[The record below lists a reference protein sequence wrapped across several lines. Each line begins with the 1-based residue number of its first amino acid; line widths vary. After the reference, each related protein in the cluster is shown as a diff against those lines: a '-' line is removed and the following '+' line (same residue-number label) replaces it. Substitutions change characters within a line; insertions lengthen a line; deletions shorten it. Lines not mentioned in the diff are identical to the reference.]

1 MTERQKARARLV
13 LLTLVGLICPPLA
26 GARSP
31 AIWAL
36 YVVLVI
42 GYSLWAL
49 RLTRRFSG
57 DRLLGFLLCL
67 TDGAILLAASGLEFS
82 GGIVG
87 GAHLGLGRWTAGNAR
102 CRPTSQKTPPDVPAS
117 VPRSVEPETARGKR
131 GYDDP
136 EALLD
141 GALRVRLQV
150 LRSTNTR
157 FALVLLRVLRFEDIA
172 DYYGHDLASRVLGA
186 VGDRGSRLLGSD
198 AQVFLLESGRVAFV
212 FATGATAGA
221 VVSGRGQTT
230 WIDPYD
236 VESLAMALGRRA
248 CEHLIDGQKVECVVG
263 WASAPADGMSA
274 EDLLYAAGSG
284 ALSTAAFRRVAGS
297 GVPVPET
304 DPGRRRVTGRGAGFC
319 GPGQAGGR
327 QSVAARPVDKV
338 PRMDLQT
345 LKTKTIGVLMGG
357 LSGEREVS
365 LRSGR

>member
-1 MTERQKARARLV
+1 MYCKGLALRLYCNQTHMNKQRTAGSLRVTERQKARARLV

-36 YVVLVI
+36 YVVLVV

-49 RLTRRFSG
+49 RLTRRYSG

-67 TDGAILLAASGLEFS
+67 TDGAVLLPLLAWSSAVALWVVLIFAWAAGLLATRAAGESSKGVSRLSGF
-82 GGIVG
+82 G
-87 GAHLGLGRWTAGNAR
+87 
-102 CRPTSQKTPPDVPAS
+102 PAL
-117 VPRSVEPETARGKR
+117 VQPETVRGNR
-131 GYDDP
+131 GHDDP

-141 GALRVRLQV
+141 GALRMRLQV

-157 FALVLLRVLRFEDIA
+157 FALVVLRVLRFEDIA
-172 DYYGHDLASRVLGA
+172 DYYGHDLASRVLAA
-186 VGDRGSRLLGSD
+186 VGHRGSRLLGSD
-198 AQVFLLESGRVAFV
+198 AQVFLLASGRVAFV

-221 VVSGRGQTT
+221 VASTSNQTA

-263 WASAPADGMSA
+263 WASAPADGVSV
-274 EDLLYAAGSG
+274 EDLLYAADSG

-297 GVPVPET
+297 GVPVPERT
-304 DPGRRRVTGRGAGFC
+304 RAAAG
-319 GPGQAGGR
+319 
-327 QSVAARPVDKV
+327 
-338 PRMDLQT
+338 
-345 LKTKTIGVLMGG
+345 
-357 LSGEREVS
+357 
-365 LRSGR
+365 

>member
-1 MTERQKARARLV
+1 MSSHRLFSNMYCKGFALRLYCNQTHMNRQQTAGALGVTERQKARARLV

-31 AIWAL
+31 AIWVL
-36 YVVLVI
+36 YMVLTT

-49 RLTRRFSG
+49 RLTRRYSG

-67 TDGAILLAASGLEFS
+67 TDGAILLPLLAWSSAVALWVVLILVWAGGLL
-82 GGIVG
+82 
-87 GAHLGLGRWTAGNAR
+87 ATRAAGNV
-102 CRPTSQKTPPDVPAS
+102 SKDVSRRSSFGPAL
-117 VPRSVEPETARGKR
+117 VEPETARGRR
-131 GYDDP
+131 GYNDP

-150 LRSTNTR
+150 LRSTNSR
-157 FALVLLRVLRFEDIA
+157 FALVVLRVLRFEDIA
-172 DYYGHDLASRVLGA
+172 GYYGHDLASRVLGA
-186 VGDRGSRLLGSD
+186 VGNRGSRLLNSD
-198 AQVFLLESGRVAFV
+198 AQVFLLESGKVAFV

-221 VVSGRGQTT
+221 VASASGQTA

-274 EDLLYAAGSG
+274 EDLLYAADSG

-297 GVPVPET
+297 GVPVPERT
-304 DPGRRRVTGRGAGFC
+304 RAAAG
-319 GPGQAGGR
+319 
-327 QSVAARPVDKV
+327 
-338 PRMDLQT
+338 
-345 LKTKTIGVLMGG
+345 
-357 LSGEREVS
+357 
-365 LRSGR
+365 